1 MGGFIMDRTLG
12 NYMTCK
18 EAAKELGRSYN
29 TILNWIAKRRFSDVV
44 IDSTFTRHPA
54 YYISRDEIKEVKD
67 WIDNGEK
74 GFHRTV
80 RQNDIEEAITEQP
93 CLDLEEL
100 NQQMDALRSQ
110 LSDLYQ
116 LTKQIQ
122 ITYLNLYSEVQRL
135 GE

>member
-1 MGGFIMDRTLG
+1 MDRTLG

-54 YYISRDEIKEVKD
+54 YYISRDEIKEIKD

-74 GFHRTV
+74 RFHRIV
-80 RQNDIEEAITEQP
+80 RQNVIEEAITEQP

-110 LSDLYQ
+110 LSDLYR

>member
-1 MGGFIMDRTLG
+1 MDRTLG

-54 YYISRDEIKEVKD
+54 YYISRDEIKEIKD

-74 GFHRTV
+74 RFHRIV
-80 RQNDIEEAITEQP
+80 RQNVIEEAITEQP

-110 LSDLYQ
+110 LSDLYK

>member
-1 MGGFIMDRTLG
+1 MRKLFALTEHDM
-12 NYMTCK
+12 
-18 EAAKELGRSYN
+18 
-29 TILNWIAKRRFSDVV
+29 
-44 IDSTFTRHPA
+44 PA
-54 YYISRDEIKEVKD
+54 L
-67 WIDNGEK
+67 
-74 GFHRTV
+74 
-80 RQNDIEEAITEQP
+80 DI
-93 CLDLEEL
+93 EEL

>member
-1 MGGFIMDRTLG
+1 MDRTLG

-54 YYISRDEIKEVKD
+54 YYISRDEIKEIKD

-74 GFHRTV
+74 RFHRIV
-80 RQNDIEEAITEQP
+80 RQNVIEEAITEQP

-100 NQQMDALRSQ
+100 NQQMGALRSQ
-110 LSDLYQ
+110 LSDLYK

>member
-1 MGGFIMDRTLG
+1 MDRTLG

-44 IDSTFTRHPA
+44 IDSTFTCHPA
-54 YYISRDEIKEVKD
+54 YYISRDEIKEIKD
-67 WIDNGEK
+67 RIDNGEK
-74 GFHRTV
+74 RFHRIV
-80 RQNDIEEAITEQP
+80 RQNVIEEAITEQP

-100 NQQMDALRSQ
+100 NQQMDALCRQ
-110 LSDLYQ
+110 LSDVYQ

>member
-1 MGGFIMDRTLG
+1 MDRTLG

-18 EAAKELGRSYN
+18 ETAKELGRSYN

-54 YYISRDEIKEVKD
+54 FYISRDEIKEIKD
-67 WIDNGEK
+67 RIDNGEK
-74 GFHRTV
+74 RFHRIV
-80 RQNDIEEAITEQP
+80 RQNVVEEVITEQP
-93 CLDLEEL
+93 SLDLEEL
-100 NQQMDALRSQ
+100 NQQMDALCSQ

-122 ITYLNLYSEVQRL
+122 ITYSNLCSEIQRL
-135 GE
+135 GK

>member
-54 YYISRDEIKEVKD
+54 YYISRDEIKEIKD

-74 GFHRTV
+74 RFHRIV
-80 RQNDIEEAITEQP
+80 RQNVIEEAITEQP

-100 NQQMDALRSQ
+100 DQQMDALRSQ

>member
-1 MGGFIMDRTLG
+1 MDRTLG

-44 IDSTFTRHPA
+44 IDSTFTSHPA
-54 YYISRDEIKEVKD
+54 YYISRDEIKEIKD
-67 WIDNGEK
+67 RIDNGEK
-74 GFHRTV
+74 RFHRIV
-80 RQNDIEEAITEQP
+80 RQNVIEEAITEQP

-100 NQQMDALRSQ
+100 NQHMDALCSQ

>member
-1 MGGFIMDRTLG
+1 MDRTLG

-54 YYISRDEIKEVKD
+54 YYISRDEIKEIKD

-74 GFHRTV
+74 RFHRIV
-80 RQNDIEEAITEQP
+80 RQNVIEEAIAEQP

>member
-18 EAAKELGRSYN
+18 EAAKELGISYN

-74 GFHRTV
+74 RFHRIV
-80 RQNDIEEAITEQP
+80 RQNVIEEAITEQP

>member
-54 YYISRDEIKEVKD
+54 YYISRDEIKEIKD
-67 WIDNGEK
+67 WIGNGEK
-74 GFHRTV
+74 RFHRIV
-80 RQNDIEEAITEQP
+80 RQNVIEEAITEQP

-100 NQQMDALRSQ
+100 NQQMDALCSQ
-110 LSDLYQ
+110 LSDLYK

>member
-1 MGGFIMDRTLG
+1 MDRTLG

-54 YYISRDEIKEVKD
+54 YYISRDEIKEIKD
-67 WIDNGEK
+67 LIDNGEK
-74 GFHRTV
+74 RFHRIV
-80 RQNDIEEAITEQP
+80 RQNVIEEAITEQP

-100 NQQMDALRSQ
+100 SQQIDALCSQ

>member
-1 MGGFIMDRTLG
+1 MDRTLG

-54 YYISRDEIKEVKD
+54 YYISRDEIKEIKD
-67 WIDNGEK
+67 WIGNGEK
-74 GFHRTV
+74 RFHRIV
-80 RQNDIEEAITEQP
+80 RQNVIEEAITEQP

-100 NQQMDALRSQ
+100 NQQMDALCSQ
-110 LSDLYQ
+110 LSDLYK

>member
-1 MGGFIMDRTLG
+1 MDRTLG

-29 TILNWIAKRRFSDVV
+29 TILNWIAKGRFSDVV
-44 IDSTFTRHPA
+44 IDSTFTRHPS
-54 YYISRDEIKEVKD
+54 YYISRDEIKEIKD
-67 WIDNGEK
+67 LIDNGEK
-74 GFHRTV
+74 RFHRIV
-80 RQNDIEEAITEQP
+80 RQNVIEEAITEQP

-100 NQQMDALRSQ
+100 SQQIDALCSQ

-122 ITYLNLYSEVQRL
+122 ITYLNLYFAVQRL

>member
-1 MGGFIMDRTLG
+1 MDRTLG

-54 YYISRDEIKEVKD
+54 YYISRDEIKEIKD

-74 GFHRTV
+74 RFHRIV
-80 RQNDIEEAITEQP
+80 RQNVIEEAITEQP

-100 NQQMDALRSQ
+100 NQQMDALCSQ
-110 LSDLYQ
+110 LSDLYK

>member
-1 MGGFIMDRTLG
+1 MDRTLG

-29 TILNWIAKRRFSDVV
+29 TILKWIAKRRFSDVV

-54 YYISRDEIKEVKD
+54 YYISRDEIKEIKD

-74 GFHRTV
+74 RFHRIV
-80 RQNDIEEAITEQP
+80 RQNVIEEGITEQP

-122 ITYLNLYSEVQRL
+122 ITYLNLYSAVQRL

>member
-1 MGGFIMDRTLG
+1 MDRTLG

-29 TILNWIAKRRFSDVV
+29 TILNWIAKKRFSDVV
-44 IDSTFTRHPA
+44 IDSTFTCHPA
-54 YYISRDEIKEVKD
+54 FYISRDEIKEVKD
-67 WIDNGEK
+67 RIDNGEK
-74 GFHRTV
+74 IFGHAV
-80 RQNDIEEAITEQP
+80 RKNVIEEAITEQP
-93 CLDLEEL
+93 SLDLEEL

>member
-1 MGGFIMDRTLG
+1 MDRTLG

>member
-1 MGGFIMDRTLG
+1 MDRTLG

-44 IDSTFTRHPA
+44 IDSTFTHHPA
-54 YYISRDEIKEVKD
+54 YYISRDEIKGIKD
-67 WIDNGEK
+67 RIDNGEK
-74 GFHRTV
+74 RFHRIV
-80 RQNDIEEAITEQP
+80 RQNVIEEAITEQP

-100 NQQMDALRSQ
+100 NQHMDALRSH

-116 LTKQIQ
+116 LAKQIQ

>member
-1 MGGFIMDRTLG
+1 MGGFIMDRTLS

-29 TILNWIAKRRFSDVV
+29 TILNWIAKRRFSNVV

-54 YYISRDEIKEVKD
+54 FYISRDEIKEVKD
-67 WIDNGEK
+67 RIDNGEK
-74 GFHRTV
+74 RFSRVV
-80 RQNDIEEAITEQP
+80 RKNVVEEVITEQP
-93 CLDLEEL
+93 SFDLEEL
-100 NQQMDALRSQ
+100 DQQMDALCSQ

-122 ITYLNLYSEVQRL
+122 ITYLNLYSAVQRL

>member
-1 MGGFIMDRTLG
+1 MQGSSEGT
-12 NYMTCK
+12 
-18 EAAKELGRSYN
+18 GRSYN
-29 TILNWIAKRRFSDVV
+29 TILNWIAKKRFSDVV
-44 IDSTFTRHPA
+44 IDSTFTCHPA
-54 YYISRDEIKEVKD
+54 FYISRDEIKEVKD
-67 WIDNGEK
+67 RIDNGEK
-74 GFHRTV
+74 IFGHAV
-80 RQNDIEEAITEQP
+80 RKNVIEEAITEQP
-93 CLDLEEL
+93 SLDLEEL